1 MKKVIGA
8 TRRKERKVYS
18 APAPRYPA
26 MGNCFF
32 AFSVLSQLDR
42 LSVSTNC
49 LTRPV
54 GLTLNVPLL
63 WDATSRSRA
72 RIRSRSE
79 LTALMRRD
87 KVSGW
92 SHGIAAVRTVAAE
105 PIAANSIARK
115 WASENLAT
123 ISSSMSRLDLEV
135 E

>member
-1 MKKVIGA
+1 MPILRITGLSHLMIRNWYTIAARKKAIGA
-8 TRRKERKVYS
+8 RRRKERKAYS

-26 MGNCFF
+26 MANCIL

-42 LSVSTNC
+42 LRVSTNC
-49 LTRPV
+49 LTRPL

-63 WDATSRSRA
+63 WDATNRSRSRA

-92 SHGIAAVRTVAAE
+92 SHGIAAV
-105 PIAANSIARK
+105 
-115 WASENLAT
+115 
-123 ISSSMSRLDLEV
+123 
-135 E
+135 

>member
-1 MKKVIGA
+1 MA
-8 TRRKERKVYS
+8 
-18 APAPRYPA
+18 
-26 MGNCFF
+26 NCIL

-54 GLTLNVPLL
+54 GFTLNVPLL
-63 WDATSRSRA
+63 WDASSRSRSRA

-92 SHGIAAVRTVAAE
+92 SQGIAAVRTVAAD

-123 ISSSMSRLDLEV
+123 IWSSMGRLDLEV